1 MDADTNTCVNS
12 FSLNPQPRPENR
24 TERETTLGSFHDTSE
39 CDVVI
44 TAKDKSNLDKSDD
57 AVKNGKLLESP
68 AMDISMVS
76 TPLLDR
82 CDQLYPHGCYSRFVA
97 RVEDKFDK
105 LWRRL
110 RRKVYIF
117 IRIVACLLYLT
128 YFGYCVQYRYFDEGS
143 YVLTA
148 VTVVLISVV
157 CVRLTSGCKLDL
169 LTKLYYTLHSLMKKI
184 LSFRF
189 YIKIFLYLAVTIT
202 LCVYLGVSVI
212 SQSPKNVQALVGLFI
227 LVTICFLLSVS
238 PSRVDWHPVFW
249 GFVLQF
255 SFAIL
260 TLRTEVGYEM
270 FKWVGDH
277 VTLFVRFSD
286 SGAAFVFGD
295 SFRNTRAGFFF
306 ESAGVIVFFNSCIFV
321 LDYYGVLELV
331 VLKLGRAISLC
342 LNTGPVES
350 VVSAANIFIGL
361 SEAPL
366 FIRPYLPTI
375 TKSELHAVMTCGFS
389 SISGAFMAMFIKSG
403 APASHLLT
411 AAIISAPAA
420 LAISKLMYP
429 EMETVDLE
437 KQKDIRARDESSPKT
452 LVQAASDGAAF
463 STKLVA
469 AIMVNM
475 MAFVSILSLTNA
487 TLVWL
492 GERAGVQG
500 MTFDFLCSYLLYPV
514 AFLMGID
521 SEDSGKIGSLMGV
534 KFIATPFVAY
544 ADLGRMIKNRH
555 VFESYASNSNASWYV
570 SGEDVILTETN
581 TTLYKGFMSERSEVI
596 TTYALCGI
604 SAFPAIGF
612 CLGTLVP
619 MCPKRKDEII
629 SLVLRAFL
637 AGNMTNYVTG
647 AVAGIM
653 FTS

>member
-1 MDADTNTCVNS
+1 MDADTKESENS
-12 FSLNPQPRPENR
+12 FELTPQLTPQLTPHNNPEK
-24 TERETTLGSFHDTSE
+24 ESSLGSSIDLTE
-39 CDVVI
+39 YDKLM
-44 TAKDKSNLDKSDD
+44 TAEENFDELDD
-57 AVKNGKLLESP
+57 AVKNEKLLDSP
-68 AMDISMVS
+68 DVEISIAS
-76 TPLLDR
+76 SPLLHKS
-82 CDQLYPHGCYSRFVA
+82 DQLYPHGCCSRFVA
-97 RVEDKFDK
+97 GIENWFKN
-105 LWRRL
+105 LWQRHK
-110 RRKVYIF
+110 RKVYLVF
-117 IRIVACLLYLT
+117 RIVACLLYLT

-148 VTVVLISVV
+148 VTIVVVGVV
-157 CVRLTSGCKLDL
+157 CVKVINGRKLDF
-169 LTKLYYTLHSLMKKI
+169 LTRQYYTFCGLMKKI
-184 LSFRF
+184 LTLRF
-189 YIKIFLYLAVTIT
+189 YIKIFLYLAVTIS
-202 LCVYLGVSVI
+202 LSVYLGVSVI
-212 SQSPKNVQALVGLFI
+212 SQSPQNVQALIGLFV
-227 LVTICFLLSVS
+227 LVATCFLLSAS
-238 PSRVDWHPVFW
+238 PSRIDWHPVFW

-270 FKWVGDH
+270 FKWVGDQ
-277 VTLFVRFSD
+277 VNLFVRFSD

-331 VLKLGRAISLC
+331 VLKLGRAISMC

-429 EMETVDLE
+429 EMETVDLDT
-437 KQKDIRARDESSPKT
+437 QKDIRARDENSPKT

-475 MAFVSILSLTNA
+475 MAFVSILNMTNA

-500 MTFDFLCSYLLYPV
+500 MTFDFLCAYLLFPI

-521 SEDSGKIGSLMGV
+521 PEDSGRIGSLMGV
-534 KFIATPFVAY
+534 KFMATPFVAY
-544 ADLGRMIKNRH
+544 ADLGQMIKNRH

-581 TTLYKGFMSERSEVI
+581 TTLYKGFMSVS
-596 TTYALCGI
+596 
-604 SAFPAIGF
+604 
-612 CLGTLVP
+612 
-619 MCPKRKDEII
+619 
-629 SLVLRAFL
+629 
-637 AGNMTNYVTG
+637 
-647 AVAGIM
+647 
-653 FTS
+653 